1 MFLFAFINYYENLPE
16 NWVVTNFTSVIS
28 LTSGTDL
35 SPSEYSEEN
44 IGVPYLTGASNIQ
57 ENLNIII
64 NRYTKIKYVNSHIN
78 HILLTCKGTIG
89 KIVQNKIGDVHIAR
103 QFMSIKSFI
112 NLDYTQIYLETIVSS
127 LISEAKSMIPGID
140 RQQVLN
146 KEIFIPP
153 KKEQERIVIQ
163 IKKLLQIIQ

>member
-1 MFLFAFINYYENLPE
+1 MFLFAFINYYENLPK
-16 NWVVTNFTSVIS
+16 NWIVTNFTSVIS

-44 IGVPYLTGASNIQ
+44 IGIPYLTGASNIQ

-89 KIVQNKIGDVHIAR
+89 KIVQNTIGDIHIAR

-112 NLDYTQIYLETIVSS
+112 NLDYTRFFIKTLVDK
-127 LISEAKSMIPGID
+127 LIFEAKSIIPGID
-140 RQQVLN
+140 RKQILL
-146 KEIFIPP
+146 KEILLPP
-153 KKEQERIVIQ
+153 INEQDRIVNKLNLLMQ
-163 IKKLLQIIQ
+163 ILA